1 MKLVKAPPTPT
12 AVKHDIDTL
21 FERLF
26 RGPMFP
32 DVFPMRAIES
42 AWEPAL
48 DFSETEKEYL
58 VRLEVPGFHRE
69 NLDVKFDAGLLTI
82 SGHRELQSEAKG
94 EEYLWQER
102 QAGRFARTL
111 RLPAPVAGDKIEA
124 AYENGMLVVHLPKLE
139 PATTS
144 RIAIK

>member
-1 MKLVKAPPTPT
+1 
-12 AVKHDIDTL
+12 
-21 FERLF
+21 
-26 RGPMFP
+26 MFP

-111 RLPAPVAGDKIEA
+111 RLPAPVAGDKDRGGLRERHAGRAPAEA
-124 AYENGMLVVHLPKLE
+124 RTRDDLPDRHQV
-139 PATTS
+139 AS
-144 RIAIK
+144 RR